1 MANNQNQ
8 QAPVVEPKT
17 KVEAFVL
24 KYKKAICGAVAAV
37 IVVVAGGILLNNFYF
52 TPRQAEAST
61 ALAKGQDLF
70 AQQQYDKALNGDG
83 AGYIG
88 FLKVID
94 QYSGTDAANLA
105 KLYAGLSYANLGK
118 FKEAEAQLDGYSAS
132 DDAVVSPAAEAA
144 LGNVQASL
152 NKLDDAVSSLK
163 KAAKMA
169 DSKAASGHNLSI
181 SPIFLLQ
188 AAQILENQG
197 KTEDALAIYKSIKSD
212 YVGSAVSRD
221 IDKYIERCTK

>member
-1 MANNQNQ
+1 MATNQNQ
-8 QAPVVEPKT
+8 QTPAEESKS

-24 KYKKAICGAVAAV
+24 KYKKMIVIAVTAV
-37 IVVVAGGILLNNFYF
+37 VVVVAGGILLNQFF
-52 TPRQAEAST
+52 FGPRQNDAST

-70 AQQQYDKALNGDG
+70 AQQQYEKALNGDG

-118 FKEAEAQLDGYSAS
+118 FKEAEAQLDSYSPA
-132 DDAVVSPAAEAA
+132 DDAMVSPAAQGA
-144 LGNVQASL
+144 LGNVYANL
-152 NKLDDAVSSLK
+152 GKLDDAVKALK

-169 DSKAASGHNLSI
+169 DSAVENGHNITL

-188 AAQILENQG
+188 AGQILENQG
-197 KTEDALAIYKSIKSD
+197 KTEDALAIYKSIKTD
-212 YVGSAVSRD
+212 YVGSMVNRD